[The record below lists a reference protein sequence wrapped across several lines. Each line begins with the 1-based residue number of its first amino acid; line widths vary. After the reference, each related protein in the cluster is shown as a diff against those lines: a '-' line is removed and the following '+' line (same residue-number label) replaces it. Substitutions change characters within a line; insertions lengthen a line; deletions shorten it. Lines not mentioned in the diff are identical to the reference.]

1 MSHAIQVI
9 QDGNPINRSAAFK
22 IAYDHFTLIHRYPTE
37 GKLEVSGQPP
47 PREMQY
53 PVMET
58 EHKNVFEPQPMP
70 DPGKHKELTAPMFKI
85 DR

>member
-1 MSHAIQVI
+1 MSPRSCAILE
-9 QDGNPINRSAAFK
+9 
-22 IAYDHFTLIHRYPTE
+22 DHCIPPCIYRFPTE

-70 DPGKHKELTAPMFKI
+70 DPGKHKELTGPMFKI